1 MAYGAVGI
9 VAVLLIAGAGQ
20 AFAQLTPAEQR
31 IQESLRSI
39 ETYQQQQRLNEVELR
54 VFELEQQ
61 QRTQA
66 NQRALDEQDALL
78 NSFTP
83 IQIIPPAPP
92 STVTIVREVEAADA
106 RREEALAAS
115 DARLRALAD
124 QINN

>member
-1 MAYGAVGI
+1 MAYRVFGLA
-9 VAVLLIAGAGQ
+9 AVLLIVGAEQ
-20 AFAQLTPAEQR
+20 VFAQLTPAEQR
-31 IQESLRSI
+31 IQDSLRSI

-61 QRTQA
+61 QRTRA
-66 NQRALDEQDALL
+66 NQRTLDEQEVRL
-78 NSFTP
+78 NNFTP

-92 STVTIVREVEAADA
+92 STVTIVREVEAANA
-106 RREEALAAS
+106 RREDALAAS